1 MGLFFIFVMQ
11 YSPGFFVF
19 QMPKLFLMKKTTGFL
34 ILFLFFFTCIVVAQN
49 KYSRNADNAFA
60 DQQYMIALERYQKA
74 YSKVKKNKGER
85 DRISFRIAECYRMM
99 NNMKKAEIAYKRLA
113 TGNYVKT
120 DPKVLLYYAD
130 ALKTNGNYD
139 EAILQYKA
147 YLEKYPNDTRSEN
160 GIQSCSDA
168 KEWIKNPS
176 KYTVKWEKKI
186 NTKDDEYAPAYA
198 DKTHNSIIFTS
209 DRGGAKGKD
218 LDSWTG
224 LNFSDL
230 FLVRKDRKGDWS
242 APVLADQNAVLNTK
256 ANEGVAKFNSRFTTL
271 YFTRCWNEPKQK
283 NGCGIYKASRTG
295 VINYGDPDKV
305 ELGGD
310 STSVFGHPSLTDDEG
325 TMYFSAD
332 IKGGYGGKDIWMV
345 TKKGKGKGGTVGAP
359 INLGPE
365 INTPGDELYP
375 FIRQDSILYFSSNG
389 HMGMG
394 GLDIFRS
401 VKRGDKWSK
410 PENMKY
416 PINTASD
423 DFGIVFNTEES
434 EEGYFSSNRPGG
446 KGRDDIYSFVV
457 PPLIFTLEGN
467 VTDDRTLQ
475 PVQGAAVKILGT
487 NGKSL
492 QDLTDDKGHYSF
504 NKNQISPGTTYEIL
518 VTKKDYFNEKGKE
531 TTVGIEK
538 SKDLS
543 HNFVLRPIPKK
554 PVVLPDILYDLDK
567 YDLKPQFQD
576 SLQGLIATLDAN
588 ENIVIEL
595 ASHTD
600 SRGSDERNDVLSQR
614 RAQSVVDYLIS
625 RGIDPD
631 RLVAKGYGKRVP
643 RVLGKD
649 VTKDGVLFK
658 TGTILNDSTIN
669 LLPTTQAKEAAHA
682 LNRRTEFSI
691 LRNDFVPKTTV
702 PKPVSPKI
710 EVVENPEE
718 NSVPYTITTDGNY
731 EATCFINGITMT
743 FDYSK
748 GEKEF
753 YILPEAALKL
763 LKEGVI
769 DKTDFKGDVSRI
781 IGEGS
786 IADKAV
792 FTLKEIRIG
801 KNTLKNI
808 DITVNKKIKSTI
820 LLGDNTLAKFGA
832 FTIDTNESKIIFK

>member
-1 MGLFFIFVMQ
+1 MIKISGILFIF
-11 YSPGFFVF
+11 
-19 QMPKLFLMKKTTGFL
+19 LFLL
-34 ILFLFFFTCIVVAQN
+34 SSAVLSQN
-49 KYSRNADNAFA
+49 KYSKNADNAYA
-60 DQQYMIALERYQKA
+60 DQQYMIALQRYQKA

-85 DRISFRIAECYRMM
+85 DRISYRIAECYRMM

-113 TGNYVKT
+113 TGNYAKT
-120 DPKVLLYYAD
+120 DPKILLCYAD

-139 EAILQYKA
+139 EATNQYKA
-147 YLEKYPNDTRSEN
+147 YLEKFPNDVRSEK
-160 GIQSCSDA
+160 GIQSCLDA

-176 KYTVKWEKKI
+176 KYAVKWEKKI

-198 DKTHNSIIFTS
+198 DKTHGSIIYTS

-230 FLVRKDRKGDWS
+230 FIARKDRKGDWGT
-242 APVLADQNAVLNTK
+242 PVIADKNSVLNTK
-256 ANEGVAKFNSRFTTL
+256 ANEGVAKFNSRYTTL
-271 YFTRCWNEPKQK
+271 YLTRCFNEPKKK
-283 NGCGIYKASRTG
+283 NGCSIYKASRTG
-295 VINYGDPDKV
+295 VTNWGDPEKV

-310 STSVFGHPSLTDDEG
+310 STSVFGHPSVTDDEG
-325 TMYFSAD
+325 TIYFSAD
-332 IKGGYGGKDIWMV
+332 IKGGYGGKDIWMAS
-345 TKKGKGKGGTVGAP
+345 KKGKTKAGGYGSPV
-359 INLGPE
+359 NLGPD
-365 INTPGDELYP
+365 INTAGDELFP

-389 HMGMG
+389 QMGMG
-394 GLDIFRS
+394 GLDIFRA
-401 VKRGDKWSK
+401 VKQGEKWGK
-410 PENMKY
+410 PANMKY

-423 DFGIVFNTEES
+423 DFGIVFNPDEP

-457 PPLIFTLEGN
+457 PPLLFTLEGN

-475 PVQGAAVKILGT
+475 PVQGAAVKIIGT

-504 NKNQISPGTTYEIL
+504 NKNQISPGTTYEIM

-531 TTVGIEK
+531 TTLGLEK
-538 SKDLS
+538 SKDLA

-588 ENIVIEL
+588 ENIVVEL

-631 RLVAKGYGKRVP
+631 RLLAKGYGKRMP
-643 RVLGKD
+643 RVLTKD
-649 VTKDGVLFK
+649 ITKDGFFFK
-658 TGTILNDSTIN
+658 SGTLLNDSVIN
-669 LLPTTQAKEAAHA
+669 LLPNTQAKEAAHA

-691 LRNDFVPKTTV
+691 LRNDFIPKQKV
-702 PKPVSPKI
+702 SKAVSPKI
-710 EVVENPEE
+710 EVIENPEE
-718 NSVPYTITTDGNY
+718 NSVPFTVTADGNY
-731 EATCFINGITMT
+731 EATCYVNGITMN
-743 FDYSK
+743 FDYGKS
-748 GEKEF
+748 EKEF

-769 DKTDFKGDVSRI
+769 DKNDFKGDVTKI

-786 IADKAV
+786 VADKAV
-792 FTLKEIRIG
+792 INLKEIRIG

-808 DITVNKKIKSTI
+808 EITVNKKIKSTI
-820 LLGDNTLAKFGA
+820 LLGDNILLKFGA
-832 FTIDTNESKIIFK
+832 FTIDNNESKILFK

>member
-1 MGLFFIFVMQ
+1 MSKSSGILIFF
-11 YSPGFFVF
+11 
-19 QMPKLFLMKKTTGFL
+19 
-34 ILFLFFFTCIVVAQN
+34 LFLFSSAVLAQS
-49 KYSRNADNAFA
+49 KYSKMADNAFA

-74 YSKVKKNKGER
+74 YSKVRKNKSER
-85 DRISFRIAECYRMM
+85 DRVSFRIAECYRMM
-99 NNMKKAEIAYKRLA
+99 NNMKKAEIAYKRLI
-113 TGNYVKT
+113 TTNYMKT
-120 DPKVLLYYAD
+120 EPKILIYYAD

-139 EAILQYKA
+139 EAINQYKA
-147 YLEKYPNDTRSEN
+147 YLEKYPNDTRAEI
-160 GIQSCSDA
+160 GIESCTEA

-186 NTKDDEYAPAYA
+186 NTKDDEFAPAYA
-198 DKTHNSIIFTS
+198 DKTHSSVLFTS

-224 LNFSDL
+224 LSFSDL
-230 FLVRKDRKGDWS
+230 FIARKDHKGDWS
-242 APVLADQNAVLNTK
+242 SPVMADKEGVINTK
-256 ANEGVAKFNSRFTTL
+256 ANEGVGKFNSRYTIL
-271 YFTRCWNEPKQK
+271 YFTRCMNEPKKK
-283 NGCGIYKASRTG
+283 NGCGIFRANRTG
-295 VINYGDPDKV
+295 VASWGEAERLD
-305 ELGGD
+305 LGGD
-310 STSVFGHPSLTDDEG
+310 SSTVFGHPTVNDDES
-325 TMYFSAD
+325 MIYFSAD
-332 IKGGYGGKDIWMV
+332 LPGGYGGKDLWMA
-345 TKKGKGKGGTVGAP
+345 TKKGKTKAGGYSHPV
-359 INLGPE
+359 NLGAD
-365 INTPGDELYP
+365 INTAGDELFP

-389 HMGMG
+389 QPGMG

-401 VKRGDKWSK
+401 VRQDDKWTK

-416 PINTASD
+416 PLNTSAD
-423 DFGIVFNTEES
+423 DFGIVFNPDEP
-434 EEGYFSSNRPGG
+434 EEGYFSSNRTGG

-457 PPLIFTLEGN
+457 PPMIFTLEGI

-475 PVQGAAVKILGT
+475 PLQGVTVSIVGT
-487 NGKSL
+487 NGKSV
-492 QDLTDDKGHYSF
+492 QDLTDNKGKYSF
-504 NKNQISPGTTYEIL
+504 NKNQIFPGTTYEML

-531 TTVGIEK
+531 TTVGLEK

-576 SLQGLIATLDAN
+576 SLQGLISTLDAN
-588 ENIVIEL
+588 ENIVVEL

-643 RVLGKD
+643 RTLTKD
-649 VTKDGVLFK
+649 ITKDGYLFK
-658 TGTILNDSTIN
+658 AGTTLTDSVIN
-669 LLPTTQAKEAAHA
+669 LLPNNMAKEAAHA

-691 LRNDFVPKTTV
+691 LRNDFIPKQAV
-702 PKPVSPKI
+702 PKPVAPKI

-718 NSVPYTITTDGNY
+718 NAVPFTIMADGNY
-731 EATCFINGITMT
+731 EATCYINGITMN

-748 GEKEF
+748 GEKEL
-753 YILPEAALKL
+753 YILPDAALKL
-763 LKEGVI
+763 LKDGVI
-769 DKTDFKGDVSRI
+769 DKTDFKGDVTKI

-792 FTLKEIRIG
+792 INLKEVRIG
-801 KNTLKNI
+801 KNTVKNLE
-808 DITVNKKIKSTI
+808 ITVNKKIKSDI
-820 LLGDNTLAKFGA
+820 LVGDNTLLKFGA
-832 FTIDTNESKIIFK
+832 FTIDADQSRFLFK